1 MTIHAVAGTVAPLL
15 ILVSE
20 AIYIRGIFVPN
31 RKTGTKVRPSRSTFW
46 ILALLQG
53 MLAASYY
60 LAGGGL
66 AAGLS
71 AAYALMFLPIAT
83 LSIRYGYSKWERT
96 DTVCLAGAIA
106 VGGLW
111 WYTSQVL
118 RWEMGESAFLAT
130 ILLLLTDFLGIY
142 PTLKKV
148 RAAPFTEERT
158 AWLLTVIATAV
169 NFLAVEEWG
178 TVDLLYSPYLLLV
191 NGIVTYY
198 AWRPILFAKRPPIA

>member
-1 MTIHAVAGTVAPLL
+1 MTIHAIAGIVAPLL
-15 ILVSE
+15 IFLSE

-31 RKTGTKVRPSRSTFW
+31 RKTGTKVQPSRSTFW
-46 ILALLQG
+46 ILTLLQG

-60 LAGGGL
+60 VAGGGL

-71 AAYALMFLPIAT
+71 AAYALMFLPIAI
-83 LSIRYGYSKWERT
+83 LSVRYGYSKWERT
-96 DTVCLAGAIA
+96 DTVCLAGAILA
-106 VGGLW
+106 GALW

-118 RWEMGESAFLAT
+118 GWEAGESAFLAT

-142 PTLKKV
+142 PTLKKARV
-148 RAAPFTEERT
+148 EPFTEERT
-158 AWLLTVIATAV
+158 AWLFTVIATAV
-169 NFLAVEEWG
+169 NFLAVEAWG

-198 AWRPILFAKRPPIA
+198 TWRPILFPKRAPLT